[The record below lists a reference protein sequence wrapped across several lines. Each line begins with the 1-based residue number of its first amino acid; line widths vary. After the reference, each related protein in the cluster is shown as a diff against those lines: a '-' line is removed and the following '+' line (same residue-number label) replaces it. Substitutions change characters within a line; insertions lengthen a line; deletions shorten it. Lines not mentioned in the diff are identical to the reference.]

1 MSSELDP
8 SALKYALFL
17 CCGQSVASH
26 ERGVSGPIVVLDQAE
41 SPDFEEQLRSEAP
54 IERKRHNTLHI
65 ILLSPEA
72 GSFPDDLELRPS
84 FQVITVDVWISK
96 ADRTWVSHSLPG
108 IESGELTKT
117 EICYNVSESLSY
129 VANNTSP
136 LDSTP
141 TISSRGPTDMVL
153 HHQHE
158 PLYFRLDITT
168 GQSVYMFPQAKSDVR
183 NLVYGLHEGLR
194 QHNLVKWLLWIET
207 QLHQGSLFEITDSDR
222 FSKYVQLLHKMSRNL
237 ITLEHNNQRDA
248 SNIDHLLQ
256 DHTRLGR
263 LSRRYNG
270 AAHINNRFH
279 EHVRDDLLALRDCC
293 EDRHRRILNLRQR
306 TNNFITLLYNLIT
319 GHDSTVNLRIA
330 TQSASIAR
338 EARKDSMSM
347 KIIAAVTLIY
357 LPATF
362 VCSVF
367 GTNLVAFDT
376 SADSNGS
383 QFLVSRWW
391 WLYLAF
397 AVPLTVL
404 TMFGF
409 WVWRRFRE
417 TSSEKEKRSTD

>member
-1 MSSELDP
+1 MSSKLDP

-17 CCGQSVASH
+17 CCGRSVASH
-26 ERGVSGPIVVLDQAE
+26 EQGASCPLAVLDQAE

-54 IERKRHNTLHI
+54 AESKGHSPLH
-65 ILLSPEA
+65 
-72 GSFPDDLELRPS
+72 
-84 FQVITVDVWISK
+84 VI
-96 ADRTWVSHSLPG
+96 
-108 IESGELTKT
+108 
-117 EICYNVSESLSY
+117 
-129 VANNTSP
+129 P

-153 HHQHE
+153 HHQPE
-158 PLYFRLDITT
+158 PIYFRHDITT
-168 GQSVYMFPQAKSDVR
+168 GHSVYMFLQAKSDLR
-183 NLVYGLHEGLR
+183 NLVHGLYEGLR
-194 QHNLVKWLLWIET
+194 QSEPCSCTNSSTCRCKGDSSLHPLALHSAILFYILSTRSTELDNLVKWLLWIET

-237 ITLEHNNQRDA
+237 ITLEHNNQRDT

-263 LSRRYNG
+263 LAKRYNG
-270 AAHINNRFH
+270 GANIKNRVH
-279 EHVRDDLLALRDCC
+279 DRVRDDLLALRDFC

-362 VCSVF
+362 VCSLF

-376 SADSNGS
+376 SPGS
-383 QFLVSRWW
+383 TRSDFVVSRWW

-404 TMFGF
+404 TIFGF
-409 WVWRRFRE
+409 WLWRRFRE
-417 TSSEKEKRSTD
+417 TPRVREKKYTD